1 MPALD
6 DFDLVDAHC
15 QPDHVL
21 MWPGR
26 MIAVFKCPPMTYIV
40 VYGDDAK
47 PFAWPKSLD
56 EDTVTALGQRF
67 FDRLKKPT

>member
-1 MPALD
+1 MAALD
-6 DFDLVDAHC
+6 DFNLVNARR

-21 MWPGR
+21 MWPGK

-56 EDTVTALGQRF
+56 EDTVTALGQLF
-67 FDRLKKPT
+67 VDRLKK